1 MAMASGGRVWD
12 LPVKAS
18 NVPAPKKKF
27 FSEAKIRFLKWLL
40 CFLVVG
46 ILPLSVLGFL
56 KVPVW
61 TFVPSNLHSVAG
73 GYIDEY
79 RGEFS
84 WGMFLLYVGVMILSI
99 VLTCWITY
107 RFYDE
112 LILFFPIFFMVL
124 FAFFVSMNA
133 NEKYQGKSFDDWAKT
148 TYGYQKVSGGKPS
161 LNDVAVRIE
170 NKDGVQTT
178 ANVLR
183 SDGNIYLYENVVQE
197 EELVNKIKAEK
208 AAGK

>member
-12 LPVKAS
+12 LPVKES
-18 NVPAPKKKF
+18 NVPVQKKF
-27 FSEAKIRFLKWLL
+27 FSKAKIHFLKWLL
-40 CFLVVG
+40 CFIAVG
-46 ILPLSVLGFL
+46 VLPLSILGFL

-61 TFVPSNLHSVAG
+61 TFVPSNLKSVAG
-73 GYIDEY
+73 GYIEEY

-84 WGMFLLYVGVMILSI
+84 LGMFLLYVGVMILSI
-99 VLTCWITY
+99 ALVSWMTY

-112 LILFFPIFFMVL
+112 LFLFTPILFMVI
-124 FAFFVSMNA
+124 FAFIISMNA
-133 NEKYQGKSFDDWAKT
+133 NGKYQGTSFDDWAKT
-148 TYGYQKVSGGKPS
+148 TYGYQKVNGGKPS

>member
-27 FSEAKIRFLKWLL
+27 FSEAKVRFVKWLL
-40 CFLVVG
+40 CFIVVG
-46 ILPLSVLGFL
+46 ILPLSILGFL

-61 TFVPSNLHSVAG
+61 TFVPSNLKSVAG
-73 GYIDEY
+73 GYVDEY

-84 WGMFLLYVGVMILSI
+84 WGIFLLYIGVMILSI

-112 LILFFPIFFMVL
+112 LILAFPIFFMVI
-124 FAFFVSMNA
+124 FAFVVSMNA
-133 NEKYQGKSFDDWAKT
+133 NGKYQGTSFDDWAKT

>member
-12 LPVKAS
+12 LPVKVS

-40 CFLVVG
+40 CFLAVG
-46 ILPLSVLGFL
+46 ILPLSILGFL

-61 TFVPSNLHSVAG
+61 TFVPSNLKSVAG
-73 GYIDEY
+73 GYVDEY
-79 RGEFS
+79 HGEFS
-84 WGMFLLYVGVMILSI
+84 WPIFLLYVGVMILSI

-133 NEKYQGKSFDDWAKT
+133 NEKYQGISFDDWAKT